1 MVRFRHPRPHPRSR
15 AAAGAAPRRPCA
27 DAAPR
32 PPPAARRPD
41 RTRRAARG
49 ADWPRTSRPA
59 RRGRGQGESPES
71 PSHRHHPLQYASRAR
86 PCAHRPPI
94 GSAPSPGGIER
105 PVALLGAYR
114 RAGYPSFSRRALV
127 PGRRPR
133 RIVSVTEAM
142 CGGRWKAISARRH
155 PGAALPRTTEASG
168 RSLRRGGTRPACSP
182 RTCRACSAGV
192 QQPSRAN
199 PARCGSSPRSAKPRQ
214 RLRSTSTTAP
224 IASRPLAACGGG
236 GKSLSVFARTELSLY
251 ARKRH
256 AVFTHRSNRGPS
268 SALRLRLRSMPASQ
282 HHASG
287 SSPRSAR
294 GETPS
299 SPASARLSDRPLAPG
314 QPRASASS
322 TCSTA
327 HLHRR
332 RRHAGPALGWPA
344 ATASDAARR
353 LRRAGVTARSLL
365 PPATNSGALRTIRAR
380 TPSSDG
386 ERRRG
391 RSRSAANSTSP
402 NTPASPARA
411 AAVRPFEG
419 EW

>member
-1 MVRFRHPRPHPRSR
+1 MVRFRHPRPHARSR

-49 ADWPRTSRPA
+49 ADWRRTSRPA
-59 RRGRGQGESPES
+59 RRGRGQGESQES
-71 PSHRHHPLQYASRAR
+71 QSHRQHPRHYACRAR

-94 GSAPSPGGIER
+94 GIAPSPGGIGR

-114 RAGYPSFSRRALV
+114 RAGYPSFCRRAMV

-133 RIVSVTEAM
+133 GIVSVTEGM

-168 RSLRRGGTRPACSP
+168 RSLRRGGTRAACSP

-192 QQPSRAN
+192 LQPSRAN

-214 RLRSTSTTAP
+214 RLRSTSKTAP
-224 IASRPLAACGGG
+224 IASRPLAACAGGG
-236 GKSLSVFARTELSLY
+236 NSLSEFARTELSLY
-251 ARKRH
+251 ARERH
-256 AVFTHRSNRGPS
+256 AVFSHRTNRGSS

-287 SSPRSAR
+287 SSPSSAR
-294 GETPS
+294 GETPVGGGIAGIVATIRS
-299 SPASARLSDRPLAPG
+299 SARARPTSGARQLDMFDSTSTPAPPTRRARAPLAGRDRIRRCAAASTRRRDIPLASAAGHQQR
-314 QPRASASS
+314 RAAIHQG
-322 TCSTA
+322 A
-327 HLHRR
+327 HAFGRR
-332 RRHAGPALGWPA
+332 RTATRSQPLGSEFDF
-344 ATASDAARR
+344 TKYT
-353 LRRAGVTARSLL
+353 GE
-365 PPATNSGALRTIRAR
+365 
-380 TPSSDG
+380 PS
-386 ERRRG
+386 
-391 RSRSAANSTSP
+391 A
-402 NTPASPARA
+402 
-411 AAVRPFEG
+411 
-419 EW
+419 